1 MAMCSAA
8 VFIILKLKV
17 RMIARKAM
25 LMIATLRIVTMMNVS
40 AAVYRGGAAGA
51 GRTSWVGRSS
61 SSSSSSRGGGVREQS
76 SSSSSSEAAAAAPAS
91 PVPPAAPAAP
101 PVQCWP
107 PPDRGSSIVNPV
119 MMPKCLWVE

>member
-17 RMIARKAM
+17 TTIARKAM

-61 SSSSSSRGGGVREQS
+61 SRRRRRR
-76 SSSSSSEAAAAAPAS
+76 SEGAK
-91 PVPPAAPAAP
+91 
-101 PVQCWP
+101 QQQQ
-107 PPDRGSSIVNPV
+107 
-119 MMPKCLWVE
+119 L